1 MRPAGLLCPPGTEP
15 NRSAFRS
22 PAEFS
27 ERPEPPL
34 STLIKILIA
43 FFLPPISVL
52 MTNGFGLQFLLNIL
66 LCILFVLPG
75 SLHALYLLLRDR

>member
-1 MRPAGLLCPPGTEP
+1 MIGAGGTQP
-15 NRSAFRS
+15 LRLRSW
-22 PAEFS
+22 
-27 ERPEPPL
+27 PEPHIALGACPL

-52 MTNGFGLQFLLNIL
+52 MTNGFGLQFLFNIL
-66 LCILFVLPG
+66 LCLLFYIPG

>member
-1 MRPAGLLCPPGTEP
+1 MEP
-15 NRSAFRS
+15 SRSAFVLGPSRTS
-22 PAEFS
+22 RLEL
-27 ERPEPPL
+27 PL

-52 MTNGFGLQFLLNIL
+52 MTNGFGLQFLFNVL
-66 LCILFVLPG
+66 LCLLFYIPG